1 MFRFHVTQKHMTPA
15 ILLVEDNE
23 DDQYFMKRALKR
35 AGIRNALH
43 VVEDGRRAVGY
54 LKGELPGDEYGSAPR
69 PMIVFLDLKLPFL
82 GGHDVLQWIREQP
95 ALKDLVVVILSSSS
109 EPVDIKRAY
118 ELKANHYLVKPPT
131 PDSLLE
137 IVERYPLEWSRG

>member
-1 MFRFHVTQKHMTPA
+1 MTPA

-35 AGIRNALH
+35 AGIRNDLH
-43 VVEDGRRAVGY
+43 IVEDGRRAVSY
-54 LKGELPGDEYGSAPR
+54 LEGEPAGDEADAPSR

-95 ALKDLVVVILSSSS
+95 ALQDLVVVILSSSS
-109 EPVDIKRAY
+109 EPVDIERAY

-131 PDSLLE
+131 AESLLE
-137 IVERYPLEWSRG
+137 IVDRFPLKWRRG